1 MMMRTR
7 LKIGDTISLVEENGF
22 AWVDSVSRYI
32 KTRTLPVSELSDA
45 EFLSLF
51 DIPVVNELSNTGFN
65 LRSTAALVEY
75 FQSRVE
81 AGWLTAPRNLAD
93 LDLDTS
99 RATDA
104 ELVARADQ
112 ALNYDLEWS
121 GVPPSLHTCAD
132 IDWHKSLLHNN
143 DWLQRINRHSWWVLL
158 GLAYKSTGDEKYARA
173 FARQMSSWVSSV
185 SNLPSDGEQSHI
197 WSCKQVALRLRVS
210 WIPAFGL
217 FYSSPY
223 FNTSRKLEMLRAI
236 FDQARYLRQQ
246 KTEDD
251 LVINGGLVSA
261 GLCFPELRES
271 KSWRTTALS
280 RCWAILP
287 RKSRKQDVS
296 DDNGLKQSSNLL
308 AFSDRELAAV
318 Y

>member
-1 MMMRTR
+1 MRTK
-7 LKIGDTISLVEENGF
+7 LKIGDTISVVEENGF
-22 AWVDSVSRYI
+22 AWADSISRYI

-51 DIPVVNELSNTGFN
+51 DIPAVNELSNSGFN
-65 LRSTAALVEY
+65 LRSTAALVGY

-81 AGWLTAPRNLAD
+81 TDWLKAPSNLAD
-93 LDLDTS
+93 LDIDTK
-99 RATDA
+99 RTANAD
-104 ELVARADQ
+104 LIARADL
-112 ALNYDLEWS
+112 ALDYDLDWS
-121 GVPPSLHTCAD
+121 GVPPSLQTCGD
-132 IDWHKSLLHNN
+132 IDWHTSLLHNN

-158 GLAYKSTGDEKYARA
+158 GYAYKSTGDEKYARA

-185 SNLPSDGEQSHI
+185 GNLASGDEQSHV

-210 WIPAFGL
+210 WIPAFGM
-217 FYSSPY
+217 FYNSPY

-271 KSWRTTALS
+271 KSWRTTAVS

-287 RKSRKQDVS
+287 RKKQDVS